1 MKTLIIENN
10 SYKSMNKRNKKR
22 SVPIVVALLI
32 IILLSAVGCTNKQ
45 EYILQYLDANQE
57 MVTEVYTTI
66 NSINSKTIEL
76 DSLGIKYWVE

>member
-1 MKTLIIENN
+1 
-10 SYKSMNKRNKKR
+10 MNKRNKKR